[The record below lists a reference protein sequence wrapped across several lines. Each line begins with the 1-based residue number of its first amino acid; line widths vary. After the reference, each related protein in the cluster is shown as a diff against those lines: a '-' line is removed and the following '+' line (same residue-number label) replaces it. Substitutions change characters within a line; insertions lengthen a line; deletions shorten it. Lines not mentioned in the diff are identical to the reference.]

1 MESFTTWEA
10 TIFPASY
17 PKNWKFI
24 VDVVEIPG
32 SDAFCHTILIVF
44 SIVFRF
50 HNAHQ
55 ALFSVAQ
62 LSNFTVVHSKLGH
75 LNRRI
80 NGQDDDNV
88 STHLEDSTRLPGRPP
103 HSLSPTG

>member
-1 MESFTTWEA
+1 MRFNASSLI
-10 TIFPASY
+10 IFSL
-17 PKNWKFI
+17 F
-24 VDVVEIPG
+24 
-32 SDAFCHTILIVF
+32 FF
-44 SIVFRF
+44 FRF

-62 LSNFTVVHSKLGH
+62 LSNFTIVHCKLGR
-75 LNRRI
+75 LNRRT

-88 STHLEDSTRLPGRPP
+88 STHLEDSTSLPGRPP